1 MSYYGRK
8 VLRGMF
14 RTFTGPWTRSCVCL
28 FLIPLPLCLMC
39 LYVMI
44 GVEAE
49 RLNSSPGA
57 FKKLEDLK
65 MRAVE
70 RAVELSMR

>member
-1 MSYYGRK
+1 MR
-8 VLRGMF
+8 
-14 RTFTGPWTRSCVCL
+14 
-28 FLIPLPLCLMC
+28 
-39 LYVMI
+39 LYIMI
-44 GVEAE
+44 GLEAE

-57 FKKLEDLK
+57 FKKLEDFK